1 MEVLYFGFAPA
12 LLLLEVGK
20 QKQTPC
26 KTKRREGLLSGRL
39 LSFELGDQ
47 GAFRKIYLCWR
58 KDALLTPA
66 EQKFLDFVQQ
76 RSLVTACE

>member
-26 KTKRREGLLSGRL
+26 KTKRREGQQKP
-39 LSFELGDQ
+39 ELDEEPLEAG
-47 GAFRKIYLCWR
+47 GAWGHGSW
-58 KDALLTPA
+58 PA
-66 EQKFLDFVQQ
+66 VSAKFGKHRYVG
-76 RSLVTACE
+76 